1 MGSASDQ
8 FAALRRIAGLV
19 DEAATFLQL
28 APEAADAVRDLLG
41 ADGVW
46 LCVRRRRHADLVL
59 RHADGVEP
67 RHALSGDVPIAADAL
82 VEAAILHGGPLRI
95 DDYAAHP
102 CSEPHLRSQGVR
114 AVLTA
119 PLAAGAHRQGVL
131 IAFRREGAFAAD
143 ADTLAAQ
150 AGQTLAL
157 VLTTHDAR
165 RAHGEALAR
174 ERLLARATNDT
185 AAAAD
190 PDVAMR
196 HTARGAAGV
205 ADAVFAAVLL
215 GEGVRTRLVAATGD
229 LLGPPRADLAVL
241 PAALGR
247 GRPQVY
253 VDAMGLM
260 TKLGIRL
267 AAGSDVRGR
276 LCVLQPIADGTDV
289 FGAVLVLLAAD
300 APDPSIFGSL
310 ETLAGNAGG
319 VLRRAR
325 LHGEIERAYLSTV
338 TALANALEAKDL
350 QTHEHASATSRLA
363 VAVGTE
369 LRLPAAELRD
379 LEFAA
384 VLHDVGKI
392 AIPDEILCRRGPLN
406 DEEWA
411 YVRDHTLI
419 GERIL
424 RGIPFLTTAAGA
436 PPPGPQRGGGARLPP
451 PAAGAVRSAHERWDG
466 AGYPDGLAGEDIPLL
481 SRIVFAC
488 DTWDVMTSDRPYR
501 DALTLGEAERRL
513 QAEAGHQLD
522 PDVVA
527 ALLTVV

>member
-1 MGSASDQ
+1 VAS
-8 FAALRRIAGLV
+8 
-19 DEAATFLQL
+19 
-28 APEAADAVRDLLG
+28 
-41 ADGVW
+41 
-46 LCVRRRRHADLVL
+46 
-59 RHADGVEP
+59 
-67 RHALSGDVPIAADAL
+67 
-82 VEAAILHGGPLRI
+82 
-95 DDYAAHP
+95 
-102 CSEPHLRSQGVR
+102 
-114 AVLTA
+114 
-119 PLAAGAHRQGVL
+119 
-131 IAFRREGAFAAD
+131 
-143 ADTLAAQ
+143 
-150 AGQTLAL
+150 
-157 VLTTHDAR
+157 
-165 RAHGEALAR
+165 
-174 ERLLARATNDT
+174 
-185 AAAAD
+185 
-190 PDVAMR
+190 
-196 HTARGAAGV
+196 
-205 ADAVFAAVLL
+205 
-215 GEGVRTRLVAATGD
+215 TGD
-229 LLGPPRADLAVL
+229 LLGTPRTDLSAL

-267 AAGSDVRGR
+267 APGSDVRGR
-276 LCVLQPIADGTDV
+276 LCVLKPIVDGTDV

-369 LRLPAAELRD
+369 LGLPAGQLRD

-392 AIPDEILCRRGPLN
+392 AIPDEILSRRGPLS

-424 RGIPFLTTAAGA
+424 RGIPFLTT
-436 PPPGPQRGGGARLPP
+436 
-451 PAAGAVRSAHERWDG
+451 AAGAVRSAHERWDG

-501 DALTLGEAERRL
+501 DALSDDEAERRL
-513 QAEAGHQLD
+513 EAEAGHQLD

-527 ALLTVV
+527 ALLAVVRGRRTARDRVAA